1 MGGRTRV
8 AFHRRFFPDAMTP
21 GRIARRRLAQPHF
34 PVRIEFRRDL
44 RAHPRREPFVEP
56 EIVPPRHRDEI
67 AEPHVGRLVRDHFVD
82 ALLGFARRFLRI
94 EQKPRFVVS
103 DPAPILHRATEPAR
117 HRDVVELRQRIR
129 LAEVIVEVIENL
141 LRAFECIAPHLRFAF
156 RRDNAMGHVAFLCLD
171 RVQFAG
177 AQDIQIT
184 RHRRRGRET
193 NFLSSLRRA

>member
-1 MGGRTRV
+1 M
-8 AFHRRFFPDAMTP
+8 
-21 GRIARRRLAQPHF
+21 
-34 PVRIEFRRDL
+34 
-44 RAHPRREPFVEP
+44 
-56 EIVPPRHRDEI
+56 
-67 AEPHVGRLVRDHFVD
+67 GRLVRDHFVD

-141 LRAFECIAPHLRFAF
+141 LRAFEGVAAHLRFAF
-156 RRDNAMGHVAFLCLD
+156 RRDDAVSDIALLRLD

-177 AQDIQIT
+177 AQHIQIA
-184 RHRRRGRET
+184 RHRRRRGET
-193 NFLSSLRRA
+193 NLLAAAHLRFLLNRHVRDRGEVLWHYCG